1 MVLAGGEAFAD
12 QATIIF
18 IEADSAAEALADAGA
33 CTPVEAL
40 ITHQYLKRFTHTSTR
55 TQPAWPVTTITGP
68 CVNPYFRN
76 TTADKTLAWNVTL
89 TGGQELVVDHR
100 LGICTIDGDAL
111 ATGASPTVSGFF
123 QILPGENIFEIGGDE
138 IIEGSIE
145 VALPNEPLGS

>member
-1 MVLAGGEAFAD
+1 MLAGGEAYAD
-12 QATIIF
+12 HASLTALI
-18 IEADSAAEALADAGA
+18 APTAAEALADVGA

-40 ITHQYLKRFTHTSTR
+40 LTHQCLKRFIHTSTR
-55 TQPAWPVTTITGP
+55 TKPAWPVTTITGP

-76 TTADKTLAWNVTL
+76 TTADKTLVWNVTL